1 MKKNAMLF
9 LIITLL
15 CACTSDE
22 EKAKSTVEKYFNTIS
37 QNDEKK
43 AYELYPNSNPQNY
56 GIYVKLKETVYKN
69 PKITAVKVKG
79 DTYEVD
85 FFPAS
90 CMYVKKN
97 DKGNFIITDSRNV
110 FDVQYSELNSK
121 YNLATETG
129 AINEAST
136 DTQILK
142 VENQIREGS
151 AFFNF
156 LTNKYKKYYYG
167 DFKVLSKKKKQ
178 FNKVVFVN
186 VTYQTSINARRHAVV
201 VTGKGKDGNI
211 ISTKQQNIEWL
222 GAGNINSVSI
232 LFNGDMVDY
241 IKDYDVQVGLIADED
256 PVYSLE
262 NCGAPFSKGDYKEFV
277 NSKK

>member
-85 FFPAS
+85 FVPAS

-156 LTNKYKKYYYG
+156 LTNKYKKFYYG
-167 DFKVLSKKKKQ
+167 DFKVLSKQKEQ
-178 FNKVVFVN
+178 FNKAVFVKIWCKKFQFIFKL
-186 VTYQTSINARRHAVV
+186 T
-201 VTGKGKDGNI
+201 
-211 ISTKQQNIEWL
+211 
-222 GAGNINSVSI
+222 NSLT
-232 LFNGDMVDY
+232 LFN
-241 IKDYDVQVGLIADED
+241 
-256 PVYSLE
+256 
-262 NCGAPFSKGDYKEFV
+262 FR
-277 NSKK
+277 